1 MVIYQSKSMTGSRDK
16 NEDELDTII
25 NNSQTNLSMIA
36 ANYFAVYDGHGGP
49 VVSAYLKEHI
59 HKYFMNIDSKFTP
72 KQSSKCNKQIL
83 KIFDHVQTK
92 IKETVASTNCGSTS
106 LIAINYGKGEIFDQ
120 LKIINLGDCRAVLC
134 NSNDI
139 AIPLTKDH
147 KPMSWNENK
156 RIKKLGGTI
165 THDVDDDP
173 RISGLSVSRAFGDTN
188 ANPYVTHCPEIYDY
202 ELKTKDRKI
211 LDKFLI
217 LACDGVWDV
226 LSNQDAVDF
235 ILYKTSE
242 IPKLNICDL
251 KGNNNVAQMLAKHA
265 IEKGSTDNIS
275 IVIIY
280 FIN

>member
-1 MVIYQSKSMTGSRDK
+1 MIIYQSKSMTGSRDK
-16 NEDELDTII
+16 NEDELDTIV
-25 NNSQTNLSMIA
+25 NNDGADTAIIPV
-36 ANYFAVYDGHGGP
+36 NYFGVYDGHGGP
-49 VVSAYLKEHI
+49 AVSGYLKKHL
-59 HKYFMNIDSKFTP
+59 HKSFLSIDNKFVP
-72 KQSSKCNKQIL
+72 KAGSKCNKQIG
-83 KIFDHVQTK
+83 KIFDRMQQK
-92 IKETVASTNCGSTS
+92 IKDEVSSSNCGSTT
-106 LIAINYGKGEIFDQ
+106 LIAINYGKSSVFDQ

-134 NSNDI
+134 SENDI

-165 THDVDDDP
+165 VHDLDDDP

-202 ELKTKDRKI
+202 ELKVKHGKI

-226 LSNQDAVDF
+226 LSNQDVVDF
-235 ILYKTSE
+235 ILYKTGE
-242 IPKLNICDL
+242 LTKLVTCDL

-275 IVIIY
+275 VVII
-280 FIN
+280 FFKN